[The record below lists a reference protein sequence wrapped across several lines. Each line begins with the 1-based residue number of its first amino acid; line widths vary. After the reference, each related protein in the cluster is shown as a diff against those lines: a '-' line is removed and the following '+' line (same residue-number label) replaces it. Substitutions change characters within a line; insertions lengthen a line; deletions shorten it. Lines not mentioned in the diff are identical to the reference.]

1 MKKEI
6 LQQLI
11 ASSEYLSEFK
21 LKGRKLIRATAD
33 GWESVE
39 FEAYTRSWDSETDKP
54 ALRLYPIY
62 GRRFDVLHKRFEP
75 FSFKTLKDQRS
86 NYTVAFDGEM
96 LNTDSYFYF
105 PKDGSRYDERFALLK
120 GEVEKNAKA
129 VFTRYATVEDFY
141 QQTVRPLLD
150 DESILPN
157 VGADWIFLYLKASRL
172 AAPQDYPAIKNRIL
186 QQAEMMNKRGEP
198 NVVLVYPKLN
208 DIFNEVER

>member
-62 GRRFDVLHKRFEP
+62 GRRFDVLHKWFEP

-86 NYTVAFDGEM
+86 NYTVAYTM
-96 LNTDSYFYF
+96 N
-105 PKDGSRYDERFALLK
+105 GSLC
-120 GEVEKNAKA
+120 
-129 VFTRYATVEDFY
+129 
-141 QQTVRPLLD
+141 
-150 DESILPN
+150 
-157 VGADWIFLYLKASRL
+157 
-172 AAPQDYPAIKNRIL
+172 
-186 QQAEMMNKRGEP
+186 
-198 NVVLVYPKLN
+198 
-208 DIFNEVER
+208 